1 MLTFRRYMSS
11 TPSANKCLGSLA
23 SYSLFSYL
31 IQPTRVTS
39 NSKSIIDNIF
49 CNITS
54 TNLMP
59 DSIMARIS
67 YHLPHFL
74 VAPEISRNFTSNKFN
89 YFERDQNNFN
99 QENFILGYFSVDW
112 KNIINLQKNDV
123 NHSLQR
129 FFDLVN
135 D

>member
-1 MLTFRRYMSS
+1 
-11 TPSANKCLGSLA
+11 
-23 SYSLFSYL
+23 
-31 IQPTRVTS
+31 
-39 NSKSIIDNIF
+39 
-49 CNITS
+49 
-54 TNLMP
+54 
-59 DSIMARIS
+59 MARIS

-74 VAPEISRNFTSNKFN
+74 VAPKISRNFTSNKFN
-89 YFERDQNNFN
+89 YFERDQSNFN